1 MRVDATRVGDYH
13 RIRVRPVTGTIG
25 AEVDE
30 VDLRDLDDET
40 VAELH
45 DAWMQ
50 HKVLFFHG
58 QELSRSDHVE
68 YVRNF
73 GELEV
78 HPFAPHVDGHPEML
92 VLNSTPESFQAAET
106 WHSDVTFRECPP
118 TGSVLRG
125 RVVPEWGGDTCFAN
139 MELAYELLTDEVKAE
154 IEGAYAVHSYMKAFG
169 RSMSEEKRA
178 EAQQQ
183 FPDQKH
189 PVVRTHPVTGAK
201 ALFVNQIFTLRID
214 GIDPQRSRSL
224 LWDLYAQA
232 KLPEVQCRFRWRE
245 GSIAQWDNRCTQHY
259 AVPDHGG
266 THRRMER
273 VTLVGDEPI

>member
-1 MRVDATRVGDYH
+1 MRVEATKVGDYN
-13 RIRVRPVTGTIG
+13 RIRVRPVTGSIG
-25 AEVDE
+25 AEIDQ

-45 DAWMQ
+45 DAWMR

-58 QELSRSDHVE
+58 QELTQADHVA

-78 HPFAPHVDGHPEML
+78 HPFVRHVEGHPEML
-92 VLNSTPESFQAAET
+92 VLESTPDSFQAAEN

-125 RVVPEWGGDTCFAN
+125 RIVPEWGGDTCFAN
-139 MELAYELLTDEVKAE
+139 MELAYELLSDEVKEE
-154 IEGAYAVHSYMKAFG
+154 IDGAYAVHSYMKAFG
-169 RSMSEEKRA
+169 RTMNEEDRA
-178 EAQQQ
+178 EAAER

-201 ALFVNQIFTLRID
+201 SLFVNRIFTLAID
-214 GIDPQRSRSL
+214 GIEPERSRSL

-245 GSIAQWDNRCTQHY
+245 GSLAQWDNRCTQHY

-273 VTLVGDEPI
+273 VTLAGDRPA